1 MNKFRNEIR
10 EECRMHMDEVIYGTL
25 VGKPEVCKLW
35 EDNIKMYVGSVI
47 GWAGVDWIQVAQ
59 TRDLCRVLVNEVSNS
74 LANYDKNKSR
84 YVID

>member
-1 MNKFRNEIR
+1 
-10 EECRMHMDEVIYGTL
+10 
-25 VGKPEVCKLW
+25 
-35 EDNIKMYVGSVI
+35 MYVGSVI